1 MIRPSDR
8 SPQFIPPWRE
18 CICHRGHN
26 DRDPPH
32 QILIAVKRAREPLLH
47 NAIGREVRAFRTRHG
62 MKVSDLAAAT
72 DLSVGMLSKIENGGI
87 SPSLTTLQA
96 ISRGLA
102 VPITWLVSRF
112 EAERMAVFIKAAND
126 KSAVSR
132 VGPQR
137 ILLSDTE
144 ANAKGL
150 RVESYMISLTCETDV
165 FPAVGHEG
173 MVFLYL
179 LQGEIVYR
187 HGASVYRLTPGDSLF
202 FDAATQ
208 HNVDELAQ
216 LPVRC
221 LSIATRRQD
230 R

>member
-1 MIRPSDR
+1 
-8 SPQFIPPWRE
+8 
-18 CICHRGHN
+18 
-26 DRDPPH
+26 
-32 QILIAVKRAREPLLH
+32 
-47 NAIGREVRAFRTRHG
+47 

-72 DLSVGMLSKIENGGI
+72 NLSVGMLSKIENGGI

-112 EAERMAVFIKAAND
+112 EAERTAVFIKAAND
-126 KSAVSR
+126 KSAIR
-132 VGPQR
+132 QVGRQQR
-137 ILLSDTE
+137 TRLSDTE

-150 RVESYMISLTCETDV
+150 QVESYLISLTCETDV

-179 LQGEIVYR
+179 LQGEITYR
-187 HGASVYRLTPGDSLF
+187 HGARVYRLTPGDSLF

-208 HNVDELAQ
+208 HNIDELAQ

-221 LSIATRRQD
+221 LYIATRRQD